1 VNLMVKTQ
9 SKFPNLMAI
18 DPADSPQRQAER
30 SESQLNSSKAS
41 EIAMY
46 CEMAVA
52 LVALSGLL
60 AMAAWVWYLG
70 NSDWL
75 ASIHRFQE
83 MI

>member
-1 VNLMVKTQ
+1 VNLLVKTQ
-9 SKFPNLMAI
+9 SIFPE
-18 DPADSPQRQAER
+18 RHAET
-30 SESQLNSSKAS
+30 SALQLNSSKAS